1 MPVTVVSPSPP
12 AGITNIRERRLRRGV
27 VADRGRRLSVE
38 LVNNMPDSAVSA
50 TQRQFIRLLEEGA
63 GAFDVSLGL
72 MSLSSVER
80 SAEARRE
87 MAELYR
93 SPASF
98 AAAPADAIIVT
109 GAEPRA
115 AELDEEPYWRELTS
129 LFDAARARA
138 YATLASCLAA
148 HALVLH
154 RDRVRRRRSA
164 VKWSGL
170 YPTEVAAAHPLTE
183 GLAPGFTPHS
193 RWNGLDEADLVAKG
207 YLVLTRAG
215 EAGVDMFVKDED
227 HLALFFQGHPEYDGD
242 TLAREYRRDV
252 SRALTGAA
260 TPSPPANYYDAQ
272 TELRVRAHVAGMIAG
287 REAPTMPPFAMVAP
301 QPSWRARG
309 GRAIGNW
316 LAAVAA
322 RKAAA
327 AGPTFSRARF
337 GG

>member
-1 MPVTVVSPSPP
+1 MPVTLIRPSPP
-12 AGITNIRERRLRRGV
+12 TQIASLRERRLRRGA
-27 VADRGRRLSVE
+27 VADRGRRLRVE
-38 LVNNMPDSAVSA
+38 LVNNMPDSAVLA

-63 GAFDVSLGL
+63 GAFDVALGL
-72 MSLSSVER
+72 MTLSTVER

-93 SPASF
+93 SPAGFS
-98 AAAPADAIIVT
+98 AAPPDAIIVT

-115 AELDEEPYWRELTS
+115 AELDEEPYWRELTN

-138 YATLASCLAA
+138 QATLASCLAA

-154 RDRVRRRRSA
+154 RDRVRRRRSP

-170 YPTEVAAAHPLTE
+170 YRTEIASSHPLAD
-183 GLAPGFTPHS
+183 GLMPGFTPHS
-193 RWNGLDEADLVAKG
+193 RWNGLDEAELVAKG

-227 HLALFFQGHPEYDGD
+227 HLALFFQGHPEYDAD

-252 SRALTGAA
+252 SRALNGAPA
-260 TPSPPANYYDAQ
+260 PAPPANYYDAE
-272 TELRVRAHVAGMIAG
+272 TERRLRAHVAGMIAG
-287 REAPTMPPFAMVAP
+287 REAPTMPQYAMVGPAP
-301 QPSWRARG
+301 EWRARG
-309 GRAIGNW
+309 ARAIGNW

-322 RKAAA
+322 RKLAAN
-327 AGPTFSRARF
+327 GPTFSRARF